1 MIKADDRGKVLSYIF
16 AYGLPLSIR
25 FQSSRKLTE
34 TSRAFNF
41 SAHQYLRGGANRQRK
56 AKGQTQRNE
65 RGREKP
71 KPARGLKKAEV
82 GGPAMDPY
90 CRLPQH
96 SHSRMAT
103 QHGPAPHS
111 QRERDRGF
119 PGEADLDRSTRKIP
133 TPLQNNTSRAFHVC
147 LPESSGQW

>member
-82 GGPAMDPY
+82 GVLQWTPIAGYPNT
-90 CRLPQH
+90 R
-96 SHSRMAT
+96 T
-103 QHGPAPHS
+103 
-111 QRERDRGF
+111 RGW
-119 PGEADLDRSTRKIP
+119 LRSTA
-133 TPLQNNTSRAFHVC
+133 PLLTV
-147 LPESSGQW
+147 SGSVTGGSQEKRT